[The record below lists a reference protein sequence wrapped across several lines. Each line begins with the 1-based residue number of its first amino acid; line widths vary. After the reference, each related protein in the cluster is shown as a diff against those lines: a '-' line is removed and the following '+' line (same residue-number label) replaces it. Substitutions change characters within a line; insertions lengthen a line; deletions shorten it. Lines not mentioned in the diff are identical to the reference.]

1 MLFARGKITKKVWNI
16 HILLINKSQFYETA
30 KCTWGGLLTNLEF
43 DKQTSGELLNG
54 KEVCHG

>member
-1 MLFARGKITKKVWNI
+1 MKLQK
-16 HILLINKSQFYETA
+16 Y
-30 KCTWGGLLTNLEF
+30 TWGLLTNLEF

>member
-1 MLFARGKITKKVWNI
+1 MKL
-16 HILLINKSQFYETA
+16 Q

>member
-1 MLFARGKITKKVWNI
+1 MKL
-16 HILLINKSQFYETA
+16 Q
-30 KCTWGGLLTNLEF
+30 KCTWGGRLLTNLEF